1 MKPRLVTKLD
11 KTNTTTSNKFDD
23 DLMSANCDAIAFFSI
38 YGQIILKPDYGR
50 MLYKTYIFINN
61 DLLSY
66 KNWKQN

>member
-38 YGQIILKPDYGR
+38 SGQIILKPDYGR
-50 MLYKTYIFINN
+50 MVYKTYIFINN